1 MMVKGEFGREMQKYL
16 PIISI
21 LLFAVA
27 LLSIVFYP
35 TISPVLG
42 IASLFF
48 SLALSTHTTIQK
60 HAGTEH
66 ARAKILKEVGVM
78 VLTLVIIL
86 FLGGIAAM
94 LANAQVSVRWGEVA
108 GIVSA
113 IGASFG
119 VGYLVRVG
127 MGRLLEDSL

>member
-1 MMVKGEFGREMQKYL
+1 MQKYL

-21 LLFAVA
+21 SLLVVT
-27 LLSIVFYP
+27 LLSFVLYL
-35 TISPVLG
+35 TISPILVML
-42 IASLFF
+42 SLLLT
-48 SLALSTHTTIQK
+48 LALSTYAIYTK

-78 VLTLVIIL
+78 ALTLVIVI
-86 FLGGIAAM
+86 FLGGIASM

-108 GIVSA
+108 GFLSA

-119 VGYLVRVG
+119 VGYLVRAG
-127 MGRLLEDSL
+127 MGRLGRGKKW